1 MNTEN
6 EKEHRATL
14 ISREYL
20 DVTGVVEVESFTD
33 TSVVAASSLGTF
45 SVEGEEIRIDSFS
58 SETGKLVVRGKID
71 GFFYFGESDG
81 KKKRGGLFKRRAES

>member
-20 DVTGVVEVESFTD
+20 DVTGILEVESFTD
-33 TSVVAASSLGTF
+33 TSVVAASSLGTL
-45 SVEGEEIRIDSFS
+45 SVEGEEIRIESFS
-58 SETGKLVVRGKID
+58 SETGRLVVRGKID
-71 GFFYFGESDG
+71 GFFYYGDSDG
-81 KKKRGGLFKRRAES
+81 KKKRPRLFRGKAEN

>member
-14 ISREYL
+14 ISRGYL

-58 SETGKLVVRGKID
+58 SETGRLVVRGKID
-71 GFFYFGESDG
+71 GFFYYGESDG
-81 KKKRGGLFKRRAES
+81 KKKRGRLFSRRAES